1 MKIDVDK
8 YGNFVIGE
16 SESPITF
23 SSNTGEILSVV
34 MNDTGF
40 EVWYKEDKHTLYKR
54 YQIGSDGITEI
65 IKKLHP

>member
-8 YGNFVIGE
+8 YGNFVIEE

-40 EVWYKEDKHTLYKR
+40 EVWYKEDKHALYKR
-54 YQIGSDGITEI
+54 YKFGNDGITEI
-65 IKKLHP
+65 IKKL